1 MLTRNL
7 SLIKENF
14 ICNDFY
20 KFNFKNY
27 NYASE
32 SQLA

>member
-1 MLTRNL
+1 MPTRKF
-7 SLIKENF
+7 SVITENF

>member
-1 MLTRNL
+1 MPTRNPYA
-7 SLIKENF
+7 IAEDF

-27 NYASE
+27 NYALE